1 MEAENSPVLNHN
13 SQGIYRFSNW
23 KKEGD
28 GLLIA
33 AQALRQQWLL
43 NKEEVRRIITDQ
55 APRSPEVFTKDLA
68 LARSSMLLLGYAAE
82 MYLKGGLVKLYRYCP
97 EQLVGRELRMYSHHY
112 QCLAKRLQIPIT
124 ENQFD
129 QLSELEKSVVDE
141 ARYPVTPTVDVD
153 FFQKVNSITRRNHGQ
168 SNFESLVEVVEAIR
182 DFVARIDSDSG
193 NSASFFSRSMSW
205 GYFIARFGGHLV
217 PSIVYRCPGKMS
229 MAELRKAVETEVTLP
244 GGWEQYEV
252 YEDLG
257 CGGKRK
263 CELRF

>member
-1 MEAENSPVLNHN
+1 MEAENSPVLNHH

-43 NKEEVRRIITDQ
+43 NKEEVKRIITDQ

-112 QCLAKRLQIPIT
+112 QRLAKRLQIPIT

-129 QLSELEKSVVDE
+129 QLSELEKALWMRRGILSLPPWMWTSSRRLTRSP
-141 ARYPVTPTVDVD
+141 AVTMVS
-153 FFQKVNSITRRNHGQ
+153 QI
-168 SNFESLVEVVEAIR
+168 L
-182 DFVARIDSDSG
+182 
-193 NSASFFSRSMSW
+193 
-205 GYFIARFGGHLV
+205 
-217 PSIVYRCPGKMS
+217 
-229 MAELRKAVETEVTLP
+229 KAWWRLWRPFVTLL
-244 GGWEQYEV
+244 
-252 YEDLG
+252 LG
-257 CGGKRK
+257 LTPIPKTQPASSRDQCRGVTS
-263 CELRF
+263 